1 MKIKMN
7 KSILIVT
14 LVALLALATTPV
26 FANGVEYDSDLIAG
40 QDEENPVGLLTITF
54 DDQHTMMYVTYTT
67 TECSIIETHLWVG
80 TDLEDVPRTGSGNP
94 KIGKFPYATEDAAG
108 TNEVV
113 YEIPVTSGQW
123 YYILA
128 HAVVDC
134 PCIGEET
141 AWGEGDFSIM
151 FSENPDIFG
160 ARWGYYLTV
169 WV

>member
-1 MKIKMN
+1 MK
-7 KSILIVT
+7 KSILILT
-14 LVALLALATTPV
+14 LVALSVLMITPV
-26 FANGVEYDSDLIAG
+26 FANGVTYESDLIAG

-54 DDQHTMMYVTYTT
+54 NDQHTMMYVTYTT
-67 TECSIIETHLWVG
+67 TECLIIETHLWYG

-94 KIGKFPYATEDAAG
+94 KIGKFPYATENPAG

-113 YEIPVTSGQW
+113 YELPVTTGQN

-134 PCIGEET
+134 PCIGKET
-141 AWGEGDFSIM
+141 AWGEGPESTM
-151 FSENPDIFG
+151 FSENQVIFG
-160 ARWGYYLTV
+160 SRWGYYLTV